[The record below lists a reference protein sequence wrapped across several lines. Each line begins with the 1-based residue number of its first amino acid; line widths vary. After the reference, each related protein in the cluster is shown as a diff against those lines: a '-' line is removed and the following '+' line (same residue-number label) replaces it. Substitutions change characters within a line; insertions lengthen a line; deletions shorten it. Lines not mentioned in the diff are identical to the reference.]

1 MTNITK
7 TKKLNKLR
15 LNSLYQYS
23 LSFFRFFS
31 LYSENCA
38 FIAKHDYAFYRESI
52 IHEKLRV
59 YF

>member
-1 MTNITK
+1 MYVSKSISQRKMTNITK

-15 LNSLYQYS
+15 
-23 LSFFRFFS
+23 FFS
-31 LYSENCA
+31 LYRENCA
-38 FIAKHDYAFYRESI
+38 FIAKHDYAFYRESL